1 MIMKKLLYITLSLVL
16 LLGVSSCKEWLNV
29 NVDPDNPSDAS
40 ATINIRL
47 PWIQHYYMYA
57 WGTANM
63 RTNTIAGILTQTYT
77 SSSTAS
83 NHFLAAWKP
92 IQGSC
97 TTIYQNWFLG
107 AAVNIGPMIK
117 KAEEEGAYHYMG
129 VGYCMR
135 AMGFMLML
143 DIYGEMPYTEAM
155 TGKYNPAYDQ
165 GDVIYYGC
173 MDDLDLA
180 IENFQKAQ
188 EAGATPLADGD
199 TWNGGDVNKWLKLC
213 YGLKARYLNKI
224 SKKSSYDPDDV
235 LAALENAPQSN
246 ADNTVMKHYNVEG
259 DATNF
264 TVADPYQTNT
274 TWDSAAYGSSQRAT
288 RWYINLLTNNYTGG
302 SGIVDPRLPKLIP
315 AMMKN
320 IVLNT
325 SGDIVSYEW
334 VRDIGVDMMNSD
346 IRLNGG
352 PLSASYASSNQTVK
366 YTISDAA
373 ARAAFIANLTQSY
386 TVNGNDVS
394 VVYKKGS
401 FYINSTNYK
410 RAGDTVYV
418 NMRSNSMSTSGRSVT
433 DMYYYPS
440 TTANAVAGTGTFFA
454 RPNSDSDILT
464 YAEMCFIK
472 AEAYLRK
479 GNAPQALTAYRA
491 GIQASFDRMQTKLN
505 DWQSVGTVNPDQMPM
520 NAADIAAYMASAA
533 VVQNSANLTMAD
545 IIKQKIIALGI
556 NVENWNDMRR
566 FNYSAGNIGS
576 FGVVYRDYKRPYE
589 FSATNIMTGS
599 SPTDLTYWFRRFN
612 HSTHESNYNY
622 DQLMA
627 SNPLAMKDAIWSDP
641 VWWDIP
647 D

>member
-1 MIMKKLLYITLSLVL
+1 MKKLLYITLSLVL

-29 NVDPDNPSDAS
+29 NVDPDNPSDVS

-57 WGTANM
+57 WGVANM
-63 RTNTIAGILTQTYT
+63 RTNTIAGILTQTY
-77 SSSTAS
+77 SAS
-83 NHFLAAWKP
+83 GSNSRLAAWNP
-92 IQGSC
+92 LQGSC

-135 AMGFMLML
+135 AMGFMMML

-213 YGLKARYLNKI
+213 YGLKARYLNQI
-224 SKKSSYDPDDV
+224 SKKSSYDPDAV

-246 ADNTVMKHYNVEG
+246 ADNTIMKHYNVEG

-274 TWDSAAYGSSQRAT
+274 TWDSAGYGTAQRAT
-288 RWYINLLTNNYTGG
+288 RWYINLLTNSYTGG
-302 SGIVDPRLPKLIP
+302 SGVIDPRLPKLIP
-315 AMMKN
+315 AMMTN
-320 IVLNT
+320 IQLNS
-325 SGDIVSYEW
+325 SGDIISYDW
-334 VRDIGVDMMNSD
+334 RRDIGVDMMNSD
-346 IRLNGG
+346 IRQNSG
-352 PLSASYASSNQTVK
+352 PMNASYAESDKTVK
-366 YTISDAA
+366 YTITDAA
-373 ARAAFIANLTQSY
+373 ERAAFIANLEQSY
-386 TVNGNDVS
+386 TVSGNDVS

-410 RAGDTVYV
+410 RAGDTIYV

-440 TTANAVAGTGTFFA
+440 TTANAVAGT
-454 RPNSDSDILT
+454 
-464 YAEMCFIK
+464 E
-472 AEAYLRK
+472 
-479 GNAPQALTAYRA
+479 
-491 GIQASFDRMQTKLN
+491 
-505 DWQSVGTVNPDQMPM
+505 
-520 NAADIAAYMASAA
+520 
-533 VVQNSANLTMAD
+533 
-545 IIKQKIIALGI
+545 
-556 NVENWNDMRR
+556 
-566 FNYSAGNIGS
+566 
-576 FGVVYRDYKRPYE
+576 
-589 FSATNIMTGS
+589 
-599 SPTDLTYWFRRFN
+599 
-612 HSTHESNYNY
+612 
-622 DQLMA
+622 
-627 SNPLAMKDAIWSDP
+627 
-641 VWWDIP
+641 
-647 D
+647 